1 MKQTVLVTAIGTA
14 ASTTI
19 VLPLRAAGEYYIIGG
34 DIYKKNQ
41 VVTAKD
47 VDEFY
52 TFPSAIKELDAYID
66 FVVRFCKE
74 HHVNFYFATIDEEIA
89 NLSKSRKKFESI
101 GVSLC
106 IPNHNLVMTCHYK
119 DTFSDWVR
127 DNIPEIFIKR
137 YGSCS
142 EVTDTDF
149 PIFMKPIDGR
159 ASLGCRKIE
168 NKEALESMKR
178 EGVDE
183 SNFVIQQYTEGEDD
197 GKTQAREAGS
207 SANTA
212 PESLE
217 VVFARMLERQA
228 QEAEQAEKEQDSEE
242 EKQKEP
248 LHVRIRGYN
257 DHERKAVYMEG
268 FITPEEKHTWKVE
281 ELTVTR
287 IGNDR
292 AFFRLE
298 TNLDAVVTTFGGF
311 SAREQDCKMLNISV
325 GGARIL
331 SEQLYHEGDKFLL
344 KVQLLEDR
352 PMSVMFCEVLRVFE
366 REGSKYE
373 YGCRFLEL
381 NEEDQDKITQNIFA
395 AQLAERRK
403 KRGQ

>member
-1 MKQTVLVTAIGTA
+1 MRLFGLFGKGSKEQPKENEQNTEENSHAEITAYSGMR
-14 ASTTI
+14 
-19 VLPLRAAGEYYIIGG
+19 V
-34 DIYKKNQ
+34 
-41 VVTAKD
+41 
-47 VDEFY
+47 
-52 TFPSAIKELDAYID
+52 
-66 FVVRFCKE
+66 
-74 HHVNFYFATIDEEIA
+74 
-89 NLSKSRKKFESI
+89 
-101 GVSLC
+101 
-106 IPNHNLVMTCHYK
+106 
-119 DTFSDWVR
+119 
-127 DNIPEIFIKR
+127 
-137 YGSCS
+137 
-142 EVTDTDF
+142 EVTTF
-149 PIFMKPIDGR
+149 EGELLFVAKLVNLR
-159 ASLGCRKIE
+159 E
-168 NKEALESMKR
+168 NQAVLQQYSETERSKEIL
-178 EGVDE
+178 
-183 SNFVIQQYTEGEDD
+183 QQYTEEEED
-197 GKTQAREAGS
+197 GKTQEAGS
-207 SANTA
+207 GANA
-212 PESLE
+212 GPESLE
-217 VVFARMLERQA
+217 VVFARML
-228 QEAEQAEKEQDSEE
+228 AEQAEKDSEE

>member
-1 MKQTVLVTAIGTA
+1 MRV
-14 ASTTI
+14 
-19 VLPLRAAGEYYIIGG
+19 
-34 DIYKKNQ
+34 
-41 VVTAKD
+41 
-47 VDEFY
+47 
-52 TFPSAIKELDAYID
+52 
-66 FVVRFCKE
+66 
-74 HHVNFYFATIDEEIA
+74 
-89 NLSKSRKKFESI
+89 
-101 GVSLC
+101 
-106 IPNHNLVMTCHYK
+106 
-119 DTFSDWVR
+119 
-127 DNIPEIFIKR
+127 
-137 YGSCS
+137 
-142 EVTDTDF
+142 EVTTF
-149 PIFMKPIDGR
+149 EGELLFVAKLVNLR
-159 ASLGCRKIE
+159 E
-168 NKEALESMKR
+168 NQAVLQQYSETERSKEILR
-178 EGVDE
+178 
-183 SNFVIQQYTEGEDD
+183 QYTEGEED
-197 GKTQAREAGS
+197 GKTQEAGS
-207 SANTA
+207 GANA
-212 PESLE
+212 GPESLE
-217 VVFARMLERQA
+217 VVFARML
-228 QEAEQAEKEQDSEE
+228 AEQAEKDSEE

-366 REGSKYE
+366 REDSKYE

>member
-1 MKQTVLVTAIGTA
+1 MRLFGLFGKGSKEQPKENEQKTEENSQAEITAYSGMR
-14 ASTTI
+14 
-19 VLPLRAAGEYYIIGG
+19 V
-34 DIYKKNQ
+34 
-41 VVTAKD
+41 
-47 VDEFY
+47 
-52 TFPSAIKELDAYID
+52 
-66 FVVRFCKE
+66 
-74 HHVNFYFATIDEEIA
+74 
-89 NLSKSRKKFESI
+89 
-101 GVSLC
+101 
-106 IPNHNLVMTCHYK
+106 
-119 DTFSDWVR
+119 
-127 DNIPEIFIKR
+127 
-137 YGSCS
+137 
-142 EVTDTDF
+142 EVTTFEGELLFVAKLVDL
-149 PIFMKPIDGR
+149 R
-159 ASLGCRKIE
+159 E
-168 NKEALESMKR
+168 NQAVLQQYSETERSKEIL
-178 EGVDE
+178 
-183 SNFVIQQYTEGEDD
+183 QQYTEEEED
-197 GKTQAREAGS
+197 GKTQEAGS
-207 SANTA
+207 GANA
-212 PESLE
+212 GPESLE
-217 VVFARMLERQA
+217 VVFARML
-228 QEAEQAEKEQDSEE
+228 AEQAEKEKDSEE

-352 PMSVMFCEVLRVFE
+352 PLSVMFCEVLRVFE
-366 REGSKYE
+366 REDSKYE

>member
-1 MKQTVLVTAIGTA
+1 MRLFGLFGKGSKEQPKENEQKTEENSQAEITAYSGMR
-14 ASTTI
+14 
-19 VLPLRAAGEYYIIGG
+19 V
-34 DIYKKNQ
+34 
-41 VVTAKD
+41 
-47 VDEFY
+47 
-52 TFPSAIKELDAYID
+52 
-66 FVVRFCKE
+66 
-74 HHVNFYFATIDEEIA
+74 
-89 NLSKSRKKFESI
+89 
-101 GVSLC
+101 
-106 IPNHNLVMTCHYK
+106 
-119 DTFSDWVR
+119 
-127 DNIPEIFIKR
+127 
-137 YGSCS
+137 
-142 EVTDTDF
+142 EVTTF
-149 PIFMKPIDGR
+149 EGELLFVAKLVNLR
-159 ASLGCRKIE
+159 E
-168 NKEALESMKR
+168 NQAVLQQYSETERSKEIL
-178 EGVDE
+178 
-183 SNFVIQQYTEGEDD
+183 QQYTEEEED
-197 GKTQAREAGS
+197 GKTQEAGS
-207 SANTA
+207 GANA
-212 PESLE
+212 GPESLE
-217 VVFARMLERQA
+217 VVFARML
-228 QEAEQAEKEQDSEE
+228 AEQAEKEQDSEE

-311 SAREQDCKMLNISV
+311 SAREHDCKMLNISV

-366 REGSKYE
+366 REDSKYE

-395 AQLAERRK
+395 AQRQRRS
-403 KRGQ
+403 RSI

>member
-1 MKQTVLVTAIGTA
+1 MRLFGLFGKGSKEQPKENEQNTEENSHAEITAYSGMR
-14 ASTTI
+14 
-19 VLPLRAAGEYYIIGG
+19 V
-34 DIYKKNQ
+34 
-41 VVTAKD
+41 
-47 VDEFY
+47 
-52 TFPSAIKELDAYID
+52 
-66 FVVRFCKE
+66 
-74 HHVNFYFATIDEEIA
+74 
-89 NLSKSRKKFESI
+89 
-101 GVSLC
+101 
-106 IPNHNLVMTCHYK
+106 
-119 DTFSDWVR
+119 
-127 DNIPEIFIKR
+127 
-137 YGSCS
+137 
-142 EVTDTDF
+142 EVTTF
-149 PIFMKPIDGR
+149 EGELLFVAKLVNLR
-159 ASLGCRKIE
+159 E
-168 NKEALESMKR
+168 NQAVLQQYSETERSKEIL
-178 EGVDE
+178 
-183 SNFVIQQYTEGEDD
+183 QQYTEEEED
-197 GKTQAREAGS
+197 GKTQEAGS
-207 SANTA
+207 GANA
-212 PESLE
+212 GPESLE
-217 VVFARMLERQA
+217 VVFARML
-228 QEAEQAEKEQDSEE
+228 AEQAEKEKDSEE

-268 FITPEEKHTWKVE
+268 FITPEEKHTWNVE

-366 REGSKYE
+366 REDSKYE

>member
-1 MKQTVLVTAIGTA
+1 MRLFGLFGKGSKEQPKENEQNTEENSHAEITAYSGMR
-14 ASTTI
+14 
-19 VLPLRAAGEYYIIGG
+19 V
-34 DIYKKNQ
+34 
-41 VVTAKD
+41 
-47 VDEFY
+47 
-52 TFPSAIKELDAYID
+52 
-66 FVVRFCKE
+66 
-74 HHVNFYFATIDEEIA
+74 
-89 NLSKSRKKFESI
+89 
-101 GVSLC
+101 
-106 IPNHNLVMTCHYK
+106 
-119 DTFSDWVR
+119 
-127 DNIPEIFIKR
+127 
-137 YGSCS
+137 
-142 EVTDTDF
+142 EVTTF
-149 PIFMKPIDGR
+149 EGELLFVAKLVNLR
-159 ASLGCRKIE
+159 E
-168 NKEALESMKR
+168 NQAVLQQYSETERSKEILR
-178 EGVDE
+178 
-183 SNFVIQQYTEGEDD
+183 QYTEGEED
-197 GKTQAREAGS
+197 GKTQEAGS
-207 SANTA
+207 GANA
-212 PESLE
+212 GPESLE
-217 VVFARMLERQA
+217 VVFARML
-228 QEAEQAEKEQDSEE
+228 AEQAEKDSEE

-331 SEQLYHEGDKFLL
+331 SEQLSHEGDKFLL

-366 REGSKYE
+366 REDSKYE

>member
-1 MKQTVLVTAIGTA
+1 MRLFGLFGKGSKEQPKENEQKTEENSQAEITAYSGMR
-14 ASTTI
+14 
-19 VLPLRAAGEYYIIGG
+19 V
-34 DIYKKNQ
+34 
-41 VVTAKD
+41 
-47 VDEFY
+47 
-52 TFPSAIKELDAYID
+52 
-66 FVVRFCKE
+66 
-74 HHVNFYFATIDEEIA
+74 
-89 NLSKSRKKFESI
+89 
-101 GVSLC
+101 
-106 IPNHNLVMTCHYK
+106 
-119 DTFSDWVR
+119 
-127 DNIPEIFIKR
+127 
-137 YGSCS
+137 
-142 EVTDTDF
+142 EVTTF
-149 PIFMKPIDGR
+149 EGELLFVAKLVNLR
-159 ASLGCRKIE
+159 E
-168 NKEALESMKR
+168 NQAVLQQYSETERSKEIL
-178 EGVDE
+178 
-183 SNFVIQQYTEGEDD
+183 QQYTEEEED
-197 GKTQAREAGS
+197 GKTQEAGS
-207 SANTA
+207 GANA
-212 PESLE
+212 GPESLE
-217 VVFARMLERQA
+217 VVFARML
-228 QEAEQAEKEQDSEE
+228 AEQAEKEQDSEE
-242 EKQKEP
+242 KKQKEP

-366 REGSKYE
+366 REDSKYE

>member
-1 MKQTVLVTAIGTA
+1 MRLFGLFGKGSKEQPKENEQKTEENSQAEITAYSGMR
-14 ASTTI
+14 
-19 VLPLRAAGEYYIIGG
+19 V
-34 DIYKKNQ
+34 
-41 VVTAKD
+41 
-47 VDEFY
+47 
-52 TFPSAIKELDAYID
+52 
-66 FVVRFCKE
+66 
-74 HHVNFYFATIDEEIA
+74 
-89 NLSKSRKKFESI
+89 
-101 GVSLC
+101 
-106 IPNHNLVMTCHYK
+106 
-119 DTFSDWVR
+119 
-127 DNIPEIFIKR
+127 
-137 YGSCS
+137 
-142 EVTDTDF
+142 EVTTF
-149 PIFMKPIDGR
+149 EGELLFVAKLVNLR
-159 ASLGCRKIE
+159 E
-168 NKEALESMKR
+168 NQAVLQQYSETERSKEIL
-178 EGVDE
+178 
-183 SNFVIQQYTEGEDD
+183 QQYTEEEED
-197 GKTQAREAGS
+197 GKTQEAGS
-207 SANTA
+207 GANA
-212 PESLE
+212 GPESLE
-217 VVFARMLERQA
+217 VVFARML
-228 QEAEQAEKEQDSEE
+228 AEQAEKEKDSEE

-344 KVQLLEDR
+344 KVKLLEDR

>member
-1 MKQTVLVTAIGTA
+1 MRLFGLFGKGSKEQPKENEQKTEENSQAEITAYSGMR
-14 ASTTI
+14 
-19 VLPLRAAGEYYIIGG
+19 V
-34 DIYKKNQ
+34 
-41 VVTAKD
+41 
-47 VDEFY
+47 
-52 TFPSAIKELDAYID
+52 
-66 FVVRFCKE
+66 
-74 HHVNFYFATIDEEIA
+74 
-89 NLSKSRKKFESI
+89 
-101 GVSLC
+101 
-106 IPNHNLVMTCHYK
+106 
-119 DTFSDWVR
+119 
-127 DNIPEIFIKR
+127 
-137 YGSCS
+137 
-142 EVTDTDF
+142 EVTTF
-149 PIFMKPIDGR
+149 EGELLFVAKLVNLR
-159 ASLGCRKIE
+159 E
-168 NKEALESMKR
+168 NQAVLQQYSETERSKEIL
-178 EGVDE
+178 
-183 SNFVIQQYTEGEDD
+183 QQYTEEEED
-197 GKTQAREAGS
+197 GKTQEAGS
-207 SANTA
+207 GANA
-212 PESLE
+212 GPESLE
-217 VVFARMLERQA
+217 VVFARML
-228 QEAEQAEKEQDSEE
+228 AEQAEKDSEE

-331 SEQLYHEGDKFLL
+331 SEEIYQEGDKFLL
-344 KVQLLEDR
+344 QVKLLEDR

>member
-1 MKQTVLVTAIGTA
+1 MRLFGLFGKGSKEQPKENEQKTEENSQAEITAYSGMR
-14 ASTTI
+14 
-19 VLPLRAAGEYYIIGG
+19 V
-34 DIYKKNQ
+34 
-41 VVTAKD
+41 
-47 VDEFY
+47 
-52 TFPSAIKELDAYID
+52 
-66 FVVRFCKE
+66 
-74 HHVNFYFATIDEEIA
+74 
-89 NLSKSRKKFESI
+89 
-101 GVSLC
+101 
-106 IPNHNLVMTCHYK
+106 
-119 DTFSDWVR
+119 
-127 DNIPEIFIKR
+127 
-137 YGSCS
+137 
-142 EVTDTDF
+142 EVTTFEGELLFVAKLVDL
-149 PIFMKPIDGR
+149 R
-159 ASLGCRKIE
+159 E
-168 NKEALESMKR
+168 NQAVLQQYSETERSKEILR
-178 EGVDE
+178 
-183 SNFVIQQYTEGEDD
+183 QYTEEEED
-197 GKTQAREAGS
+197 GKTQEAGS
-207 SANTA
+207 GANA
-212 PESLE
+212 GPESLE
-217 VVFARMLERQA
+217 VVFARML
-228 QEAEQAEKEQDSEE
+228 AEQAEKEKDSEE

-352 PMSVMFCEVLRVFE
+352 PLSVMFCEVLRVFE
-366 REGSKYE
+366 REDSKYE

>member
-1 MKQTVLVTAIGTA
+1 MRLFGLFGKGSKEQPKENEQKTEENSQAEITAYSGMR
-14 ASTTI
+14 
-19 VLPLRAAGEYYIIGG
+19 V
-34 DIYKKNQ
+34 
-41 VVTAKD
+41 
-47 VDEFY
+47 
-52 TFPSAIKELDAYID
+52 
-66 FVVRFCKE
+66 
-74 HHVNFYFATIDEEIA
+74 
-89 NLSKSRKKFESI
+89 
-101 GVSLC
+101 
-106 IPNHNLVMTCHYK
+106 
-119 DTFSDWVR
+119 
-127 DNIPEIFIKR
+127 
-137 YGSCS
+137 
-142 EVTDTDF
+142 EVTTF
-149 PIFMKPIDGR
+149 EGELLFVAKLVNLR
-159 ASLGCRKIE
+159 E
-168 NKEALESMKR
+168 NQAVLQQYSETERSKEIL
-178 EGVDE
+178 
-183 SNFVIQQYTEGEDD
+183 QQYTEEEED
-197 GKTQAREAGS
+197 GKTQEAGGG
-207 SANTA
+207 ANA
-212 PESLE
+212 GPESLE
-217 VVFARMLERQA
+217 VVFARML
-228 QEAEQAEKEQDSEE
+228 AEQAEKEKDSEE

-366 REGSKYE
+366 REDSKYE

>member
-1 MKQTVLVTAIGTA
+1 MRLFGLFGKGSKEQPKENEQNTEENSHAEITAYSGMR
-14 ASTTI
+14 
-19 VLPLRAAGEYYIIGG
+19 V
-34 DIYKKNQ
+34 
-41 VVTAKD
+41 
-47 VDEFY
+47 
-52 TFPSAIKELDAYID
+52 
-66 FVVRFCKE
+66 
-74 HHVNFYFATIDEEIA
+74 
-89 NLSKSRKKFESI
+89 
-101 GVSLC
+101 
-106 IPNHNLVMTCHYK
+106 
-119 DTFSDWVR
+119 
-127 DNIPEIFIKR
+127 
-137 YGSCS
+137 
-142 EVTDTDF
+142 EVTTF
-149 PIFMKPIDGR
+149 EGELLFVAKLVNLR
-159 ASLGCRKIE
+159 E
-168 NKEALESMKR
+168 NQAVLQQYSETERSKEILR
-178 EGVDE
+178 
-183 SNFVIQQYTEGEDD
+183 QYTEGEED
-197 GKTQAREAGS
+197 GKTQEAGS
-207 SANTA
+207 GANA
-212 PESLE
+212 GPESLE
-217 VVFARMLERQA
+217 VVFARML
-228 QEAEQAEKEQDSEE
+228 AEQAEKEKDSEE

>member
-1 MKQTVLVTAIGTA
+1 MRLFGLFGKGSKEQPKENEQKTEENSQAEITAYSGMR
-14 ASTTI
+14 
-19 VLPLRAAGEYYIIGG
+19 V
-34 DIYKKNQ
+34 
-41 VVTAKD
+41 
-47 VDEFY
+47 
-52 TFPSAIKELDAYID
+52 
-66 FVVRFCKE
+66 
-74 HHVNFYFATIDEEIA
+74 
-89 NLSKSRKKFESI
+89 
-101 GVSLC
+101 
-106 IPNHNLVMTCHYK
+106 
-119 DTFSDWVR
+119 
-127 DNIPEIFIKR
+127 
-137 YGSCS
+137 
-142 EVTDTDF
+142 EVTTF
-149 PIFMKPIDGR
+149 EGELLFVAKLVNLR
-159 ASLGCRKIE
+159 E
-168 NKEALESMKR
+168 NQAVLQQYSETERSKEIL
-178 EGVDE
+178 
-183 SNFVIQQYTEGEDD
+183 QQYTEEEED
-197 GKTQAREAGS
+197 GKTQEAGS
-207 SANTA
+207 GANA
-212 PESLE
+212 GPESLE
-217 VVFARMLERQA
+217 VVFARML
-228 QEAEQAEKEQDSEE
+228 AEQAEKEKDSEE

-352 PMSVMFCEVLRVFE
+352 PMSVMFCEVLRIFE
-366 REGSKYE
+366 REDSKYE

>member
-1 MKQTVLVTAIGTA
+1 MRLFGLFGKGSKEQPKENEQNTEENSHAEITAYSGMR
-14 ASTTI
+14 
-19 VLPLRAAGEYYIIGG
+19 V
-34 DIYKKNQ
+34 
-41 VVTAKD
+41 
-47 VDEFY
+47 
-52 TFPSAIKELDAYID
+52 
-66 FVVRFCKE
+66 
-74 HHVNFYFATIDEEIA
+74 
-89 NLSKSRKKFESI
+89 
-101 GVSLC
+101 
-106 IPNHNLVMTCHYK
+106 
-119 DTFSDWVR
+119 
-127 DNIPEIFIKR
+127 
-137 YGSCS
+137 
-142 EVTDTDF
+142 EVTTF
-149 PIFMKPIDGR
+149 EGELLFVAKLVNLR
-159 ASLGCRKIE
+159 E
-168 NKEALESMKR
+168 NQAVLQQYSETERSKEIL
-178 EGVDE
+178 
-183 SNFVIQQYTEGEDD
+183 QQYTEEEED
-197 GKTQAREAGS
+197 GKTQEAGS
-207 SANTA
+207 GANA
-212 PESLE
+212 GPESLE
-217 VVFARMLERQA
+217 VVFARML
-228 QEAEQAEKEQDSEE
+228 AEQAEKEQDSEE

>member
-1 MKQTVLVTAIGTA
+1 MRLFGLFGKGSKEQPKENEQKTEENSQAEITAYSGMR
-14 ASTTI
+14 
-19 VLPLRAAGEYYIIGG
+19 V
-34 DIYKKNQ
+34 
-41 VVTAKD
+41 
-47 VDEFY
+47 
-52 TFPSAIKELDAYID
+52 
-66 FVVRFCKE
+66 
-74 HHVNFYFATIDEEIA
+74 
-89 NLSKSRKKFESI
+89 
-101 GVSLC
+101 
-106 IPNHNLVMTCHYK
+106 
-119 DTFSDWVR
+119 
-127 DNIPEIFIKR
+127 
-137 YGSCS
+137 
-142 EVTDTDF
+142 EVTTF
-149 PIFMKPIDGR
+149 EGELLFVAK
-159 ASLGCRKIE
+159 LVNLQE
-168 NKEALESMKR
+168 NQAVLQQYSETERSKEIL
-178 EGVDE
+178 
-183 SNFVIQQYTEGEDD
+183 QQYTEEEED
-197 GKTQAREAGS
+197 GKTQEAGGG
-207 SANTA
+207 ANA
-212 PESLE
+212 GPESLE
-217 VVFARMLERQA
+217 VVFARMLA
-228 QEAEQAEKEQDSEE
+228 QQAEKEKDSEE

-311 SAREQDCKMLNISV
+311 SAREHDCKMLNISV

-366 REGSKYE
+366 REDSKYE